1 MVQRVR
7 RWVGAFV
14 MATAL
19 VSAGAARASNDAER
33 FWLEADDRGQA
44 GARPDSF
51 ASLAKTLSPAVV
63 NLRVTRDSFGD
74 RVPHEVPPASA
85 SGFVISADGYIVT
98 NFHVVE
104 SATSVKVGF
113 LDGREMPA
121 RVIGR
126 DREVD
131 LALVKVDP
139 PSPLQVAPLGDSD
152 AAQVGDWVIAIG
164 NPLGLEHSVTVG
176 IVSAKGRRVN
186 GKYDDYLQTDASI
199 NPGNSGGPLIDTRG
213 RVVGINTMIRVY
225 ESSATGIAFAIPVN
239 MIKPLLPQLRASGKV
254 TRGYLGIQFQPLTD
268 GLARGFG
275 LASTEGALV
284 GDVLPDTPAARAQI
298 ESGDVIVEF
307 AGQKILTAQDLP
319 RSVASVP
326 PGTKVPVI
334 VLRSGK
340 RQGLDVTIDAVP
352 VSPLTAEGEPQTDPL
367 PEAPQDLPAGPAFGF
382 KVEPSEVSAS
392 EASSKAGSSF
402 GFGTKSRLLRVTE
415 VDTSGPAARSGLQVG
430 DIVLEVNGKGVEST
444 SQMLKALESEAFP
457 VIRVLRGS
465 NTVYFALEK
474 SAH

>member
-1 MVQRVR
+1 
-7 RWVGAFV
+7 
-14 MATAL
+14 
-19 VSAGAARASNDAER
+19 
-33 FWLEADDRGQA
+33 
-44 GARPDSF
+44 
-51 ASLAKTLSPAVV
+51 
-63 NLRVTRDSFGD
+63 
-74 RVPHEVPPASA
+74 VPPASA
-85 SGFVISADGYIVT
+85 SGFVISPDGYIVT

-104 SATSVKVGF
+104 SASSVKVGF

-164 NPLGLEHSVTVG
+164 NPLGLEHTVTVG

-254 TRGYLGIQFQPLTD
+254 TRGYLGIQFQQLTD

-275 LASTEGALV
+275 LPSTEGALV

-298 ESGDVIVEF
+298 QSGDVIVEF
-307 AGQKILTAQDLP
+307 AGQKIASAQDLP

-326 PGTKVPVI
+326 PGTKVSVV
-334 VLRSGK
+334 VLRNGK
-340 RQGLDVTIDAVP
+340 RQGLDTVIDAVP
-352 VSPLTAEGEPQTDPL
+352 VSALTADGDPEPNPL
-367 PEAPQDLPAGPAFGF
+367 PETPQDLPAGPSFGF
-382 KVEPSEVSAS
+382 KVEPSDVSAS
-392 EASSKAGSSF
+392 EASSKAGS
-402 GFGTKSRLLRVTE
+402 GFGSKSRLLRVTE
-415 VDTSGPAARSGLQVG
+415 VDTAGPAARSGLQVG

-444 SQMLKALESEAFP
+444 SHMLKALESEPFP